1 MAPSTSVEVQNIV
14 ASTKIAQEVDLDAL
28 CQDLD
33 NAQHSTGAVTCLTYR
48 LQEPKIAINI
58 HQSGKLII
66 TGAKSVQDVYTGFYC
81 LFDELRELHIDLLDP
96 PHISIDN
103 VVTSADLGQSVD
115 LATVAIKLGVEQIEY
130 EPEQFPALIYWL
142 EEPNAVVMLFAS
154 GKMVITG
161 CTTKNTAINASEM
174 ASSQILNDNPL

>member
-14 ASTKIAQEVDLDAL
+14 ASTKIAQEVDLNTL

-33 NAQHSTGAVTCLTYR
+33 RAQHSTGAITCLTYR

-66 TGAKSVQDVYTGFYC
+66 TGAKSVQDVYTGFYR
-81 LFDELRELHIDLLDP
+81 LFDELRELHIDLLNP

-115 LATVAIKLGVEQIEY
+115 LAMIAITLGVEQIEY

-142 EEPNAVVMLFAS
+142 EKPSAVVMLFAS

-161 CTTKNTAINASEM
+161 CTTKKTATEVLEIAV
-174 ASSQILNDNPL
+174 SQVLDA

>member
-14 ASTKIAQEVDLDAL
+14 ASTEIAQEVDLESL
-28 CQDLD
+28 CRDLN
-33 NAQHSTGAVTCLTYR
+33 NAQHSTGAIACLTYR
-48 LQEPKIAINI
+48 LQEPKIATNI
-58 HQSGKLII
+58 HQSGKLIV
-66 TGAKSVQDVYTGFYC
+66 TGAKSVEDVYTGFYC

-103 VVTSADLGQSVD
+103 VVTSADLDQSVD

-142 EEPNAVVMLFAS
+142 EEPSAVVMLFAS
-154 GKMVITG
+154 GKMVVTG
-161 CTTKNTAINASEM
+161 CTTKKM
-174 ASSQILNDNPL
+174 ATKALEIATSQMLNNDSL